1 MRTGFTVRMAGLVA
15 LFGRCYNALTVWPTG
30 NRLPLVSDAR
40 ALEKTLLR
48 SFPTSIKKPATLWSP
63 LNLQNFLR
71 LPGRVVKQ
79 PNGIPRLQSAF
90 AAPIG
95 RPKLRKLQ
103 RVLADRLLQIRSRYP
118 TICSWPHLLL
128 PLPSPARLLS
138 KPRLCLKR
146 LSLLPLS
153 FRAAT
158 SPKRRDAVCAAVAA
172 AAAVI
177 VEKPAPVPTLLRC
190 FLLRRRRELRST
202 TSLLRQWTKVPSL
215 ALAGSVNPSPRP
227 DYLLSRWSR
236 THRPPCAVVTAIL
249 VCLRGFLY
257 WKCNSAAC

>member
-1 MRTGFTVRMAGLVA
+1 MARTRQHQPSRPCANLQAAHLLSVELVA
-15 LFGRCYNALTVWPTG
+15 GKYRCPCRGR
-30 NRLPLVSDAR
+30 RSSDVR

-71 LPGRVVKQ
+71 PPGRVVKL

-172 AAAVI
+172 AAAV
-177 VEKPAPVPTLLRC
+177 
-190 FLLRRRRELRST
+190 
-202 TSLLRQWTKVPSL
+202 
-215 ALAGSVNPSPRP
+215 
-227 DYLLSRWSR
+227 
-236 THRPPCAVVTAIL
+236 
-249 VCLRGFLY
+249 
-257 WKCNSAAC
+257 

>member
-48 SFPTSIKKPATLWSP
+48 SFTTSIKKPATLWSP

-128 PLPSPARLLS
+128 PLPSPACLLS
-138 KPRLCLKR
+138 KPRLSLKR

-153 FRAAT
+153 FRPAT
-158 SPKRRDAVCAAVAA
+158 SPSHTNAASSALAVAPA
-172 AAAVI
+172 ASI
-177 VEKPAPVPTLLRC
+177 
-190 FLLRRRRELRST
+190 
-202 TSLLRQWTKVPSL
+202 Q
-215 ALAGSVNPSPRP
+215 
-227 DYLLSRWSR
+227 
-236 THRPPCAVVTAIL
+236 
-249 VCLRGFLY
+249 
-257 WKCNSAAC
+257 